1 LFFLK
6 FPTTIEVL
14 FPFSAYIVEKT
25 GKMDDLI
32 GVGEILSKEPPTVL
46 NPLVASSRVISKP
59 PNQKKKK
66 KPSDLEYVHLTVKKE
81 LHGKTNHHD
90 FCLQ

>member
-1 LFFLK
+1 
-6 FPTTIEVL
+6 
-14 FPFSAYIVEKT
+14 
-25 GKMDDLI
+25 MDVLI

-66 KPSDLEYVHLTVKKE
+66 KNHLT
-81 LHGKTNHHD
+81 
-90 FCLQ
+90 